1 MNPPAIRPVVDAHA
15 HIVTP
20 SVGSPGALWTWMGH
34 PVERGPDGR
43 LVTTTDA
50 RPQNFKITHEGLPEG
65 VDARVVE
72 MDALGIDL
80 QIVSLLPSLWLYG
93 VEGHD
98 TVLTTR
104 LVNDDLMAIA
114 ERHPRRF
121 RAFAHLPLDHPEAAV
136 AELERV
142 SQHDLVVGAAVGTN
156 VAGVGWDEAALFP
169 VLEAAERLG
178 SLMFFHPMA
187 VRFPPREL
195 RRYHLGNLI
204 GNPSDTTL
212 AVAQLLFGGV
222 LERLPELATVFAHGG
237 GYAPYAI
244 GRFDHGFRERAEA
257 RVALSDAP
265 STSLRRMY
273 FDNLLHDDAAT
284 RYLIETVGADH
295 VVLGTDYPAD
305 MGPADPIRAI
315 LEAPGLDDATRDG
328 ILGRNLVDLLG
339 LDLNAIGRERAR
351 A

>member
-1 MNPPAIRPVVDAHA
+1 MNAPARQPVVDAHA

-20 SVGSPGALWTWMGH
+20 SVGSPGALWTWMGN
-34 PVERGPDGR
+34 PVERAADGR

-50 RPQNFKITHEGLPEG
+50 RPKGFKITHEGLPEG
-65 VDARVVE
+65 VDARVAE
-72 MDALGIDL
+72 MDTLGIDV
-80 QIVSLLPSLWLYG
+80 QIISLLPSLWLYG

-98 TVLTTR
+98 TVHTSR
-104 LVNDDLMAIA
+104 LVNDDLIRIA

-121 RAFAHLPLDHPEAAV
+121 RVFAHLPLDHPDDAV
-136 AELERV
+136 SELERV
-142 SQHDLVVGAAVGTN
+142 SGHELVVGAAVGTN
-156 VAGVGWDEAALFP
+156 VAGVGWDEASLFP
-169 VLEAAERLG
+169 VLAAAERLG
-178 SLMFFHPMA
+178 SLVFFHPMA

-222 LERLPELATVFAHGG
+222 LERLPRLSTLFAHGG

-244 GRFDHGFRERAEA
+244 GRFDHGFRERGEA
-257 RVALSDAP
+257 RVALSEAP
-265 STSLRRMY
+265 SVSLRRMY

-305 MGPADPIRAI
+305 MGPADPTRAV
-315 LEAPGLDDATRDG
+315 LEAPGLDDVTKAA
-328 ILGRNLVDLLG
+328 ILGGNLVDLLG
-339 LDLNAIGRERAR
+339 LDPGAIGRETAGS
-351 A
+351 